1 MPRFQFE
8 DGAIVEFEKEP
19 TADDLRKAYAAMFPQ
34 ARKPTATAPQKSIW
48 QRIGEALSATDEA
61 ERLQAERVAASGKA
75 QFEAGK
81 EQMRQGAETFKSD
94 KAKGAS
100 QVFRGAT
107 QAAMPVLA
115 PIAAP
120 ALVAGGLPAI
130 ASAGIGIV
138 ASQGVEKG
146 LKAVGAPEG
155 VAELAGDIAGLP
167 GYTAAGAK
175 VAGAVFAK
183 PKVVPKPKPAG
194 PNIFRPQTKSV
205 EKEVLESAT
214 VPAKTAQQSAAAWK
228 DPNPPVFKSA
238 KESADVFESQP
249 LPGPRGP
256 KTNRQQR
263 RESIAPQDQSVPE
276 QILRVQDRREQLA
289 KELTGKTWDQLDNSE
304 RITIDD
310 LITGNQPAAQPKS
323 RPSPKVVQPKEPKP
337 VFAAPQSVVPA
348 AIKSTTPDEI
358 VSALAKLE
366 SGPGNYVT
374 LPEIRKAL
382 PNVSD
387 EEIGKAMLQ
396 GARDEKIYL
405 ARFGTNPS
413 ENEVGQLLNLAG
425 ENFIGFARNPET
437 TAAAKTGPFKKPVS
451 PRRMAAQKGA
461 VVVPVDK
468 LRQGAQKVRTE
479 LTDRYAA
486 LRDLEK
492 DFNIPLE
499 ESAYIGARSFG
510 GHQGKIQDRLIDLAR
525 TVRPAKKEGYLKD
538 ALDYAVLERH
548 EELGGRLPNYT
559 MPNGQ
564 TLADVA
570 AQKTAME
577 QRLGPRRIAQ
587 INDLNKALRD
597 YSDTLLQ
604 EMRDG
609 GLISDAAYQAIK
621 KNNEKYIPFQR
632 VQNALEEVDKVLPY
646 SKENFSVASQDVVRS
661 IQGSEKEIVD
671 PLEALVKNT
680 FKAKAAIERNSIARK
695 MAAYADRPEF
705 SGVVYKLKTGQRV
718 SPTLETISY
727 LDDGQK
733 SQVAVPAG
741 VAAAMK
747 NLNKESADVITRA
760 MAFWGRA
767 LRAGVT
773 LDPIFMAKN
782 TMRDFQT
789 AVVTEGITP
798 MDWARGMVASL
809 TRGVDQKK
817 VPQWLAKKG
826 VGDDTYRQFL
836 RSGGAFGG
844 FYHHGNLPETAAN
857 LIASPGMKVAKTII
871 DPRELFGILPAM
883 EKMGETAEL
892 ASRLA
897 VFQKAQR
904 AGKGLQEAGWR
915 ARTGTVD
922 FERAGT
928 KMKIINMMV
937 PFLNARLQGT
947 LNLARVAKEA
957 PMATA
962 FRLSAV
968 AGMPALATY
977 FYNLENHPE
986 EWGQIADYEKDNNYI
1001 LIYGKGRNEK
1011 GDLTDAIK
1019 IPKGEVKPFVN
1030 TMIDMLEELRG
1041 TNEKDWK
1048 RIATTFLSDLSPVPF
1063 ERGGKPSA
1071 GAAMSAV
1078 LPPPVKSGIQ
1088 LATGKDLYTGR
1099 DIVSRQFDE
1108 TASPHKR
1115 YGTETP
1121 TVFVKTAEKLS
1132 SAGLEVSPE
1141 ALKHEAGTLFGH
1153 LGRKAADAL
1162 PSQAKPGINL
1172 NRVLQKSAEGFVGA
1186 KAGQTSKS
1194 FERVKDLETAR
1205 ADRMTDVQRA
1215 ADMIVR
1221 DVRERGAALP
1231 DRVNQA
1237 TEQLL
1242 KAYPQLKR
1250 EEAMRS
1256 LMDEIKDIVSA
1267 ETEGLTPYER
1277 VLRRT
1282 PIEVRAQRIIEEAR
1296 AQSDPQKVAAY
1307 LTNLANKKILT
1318 PQVREY
1324 IIRQAQAQ

>member
-1 MPRFQFE
+1 MAQTVVDLGRLVKSKYPQY
-8 DGAIVEFEKEP
+8 
-19 TADDLRKAYAAMFPQ
+19 ADMSDIELGRKVKAKYPEYADFAD
-34 ARKPTATAPQKSIW
+34 APDQPAAAPAQKSIW
-48 QRIGEALSATDEA
+48 QRIGDALSATDEA
-61 ERLQAERVAASGKA
+61 ERVQAERIAASGKA

-81 EQMRQGAETFKSD
+81 EQMRSGAETFKTD

-107 QAAMPVLA
+107 QAVMPVLA
-115 PIAAP
+115 PVAAP

-130 ASAGIGIV
+130 ASAGIGIA

-146 LKAVGAPEG
+146 LKALGAPEG
-155 VAELAGDIAGLP
+155 VAELAGDVAGLP

-175 VAGAVFAK
+175 IAGTVFAK
-183 PKVVPKPKPAG
+183 PKIVPKPKPAG
-194 PNIFRPQTKSV
+194 PNIFPPAGTKRAEKQAALEAVKPAADAMKGELRPKSA
-205 EKEVLESAT
+205 EESAAVFQS
-214 VPAKTAQQSAAAWK
+214 VPAPKSAEQSAK
-228 DPNPPVFKSA
+228 
-238 KESADVFESQP
+238 VFERAAQ
-249 LPGPRGP
+249 R
-256 KTNRQQR
+256 TNKAQR
-263 RESIAPQDQSVPE
+263 RESVIPKDDSVPE
-276 QILRVQDRREQLA
+276 DVLRVQDRREQVA
-289 KELTGKTWDQLDNSE
+289 KELTGKPWSQLENSE
-304 RITIDD
+304 RIAVDE
-310 LITGNQPAAQPKS
+310 LITPPPK
-323 RPSPKVVQPKEPKP
+323 
-337 VFAAPQSVVPA
+337 
-348 AIKSTTPDEI
+348 
-358 VSALAKLE
+358 
-366 SGPGNYVT
+366 
-374 LPEIRKAL
+374 
-382 PNVSD
+382 
-387 EEIGKAMLQ
+387 
-396 GARDEKIYL
+396 
-405 ARFGTNPS
+405 
-413 ENEVGQLLNLAG
+413 
-425 ENFIGFARNPET
+425 
-437 TAAAKTGPFKKPVS
+437 GPFKKPVS
-451 PRRMAAQKGA
+451 ERRRATQKGA

-468 LRQGAQKVRTE
+468 LREGVQQLRTE

-492 DFNIPLE
+492 DFNIPLD
-499 ESAYIGARSFG
+499 ESAYIGARSYG

-548 EELGGRLPNYT
+548 EELGGRLPNYQ

-570 AQKTAME
+570 VQKTAME
-577 QRLGPRRIAQ
+577 QRLGPQRMKQ
-587 INDLNKALRD
+587 VNDLNKSLRD

-609 GLISDAAYQAIK
+609 GLISNESYLAIK

-632 VQNALEEVDKVLPY
+632 VQNALQEVDKVLPY

-680 FKAKAAIERNSIARK
+680 FKAKAVIERNSIARK

-705 SGVVYKLKTGQRV
+705 SGVVYKLKPGQRV

-727 LDDGQK
+727 MDDGQK
-733 SQVAVPAG
+733 MQVAVPAG

-773 LDPIFMAKN
+773 LDPVFMAKN

-789 AVVTEGITP
+789 AAVTEGITP

-817 VPQWLAKKG
+817 VPQWLAKAG

-857 LIASPGMKVAKTII
+857 LVASPGMKVAKTIA
-871 DPRELFGILPAM
+871 DPRELLGVLPAM
-883 EKMGETAEL
+883 EKIGETAEL

-904 AGKGLQEAGWR
+904 AGKGLQESGWR

-928 KMKIINMMV
+928 KMKIVNMMV

-977 FYNLENHPE
+977 FYNIENHPE

-1001 LIYGKGRNEK
+1001 LIYGNGRNEK

-1099 DIVSRQFDE
+1099 DIVSRKFDE

-1121 TVFVKTAEKLS
+1121 TVFVKAAEKLS

-1162 PSQAKPGINL
+1162 PSQARPGINL
-1172 NRVLQKSAEGFVGA
+1172 DRVMQKSTEGFVGA

-1194 FERVKDLETAR
+1194 FERVRDLETAR
-1205 ADRMTDVQRA
+1205 ADRMTDIQRA

-1221 DVRERGAALP
+1221 DIRERGASYP
-1231 DRVNQA
+1231 DRMERAAQEIA
-1237 TEQLL
+1237 
-1242 KAYPQLKR
+1242 KAYPNFKIDDAKAALR
-1250 EEAMRS
+1250 E
-1256 LMDEIKDIVSA
+1256 EIKDIVTA
-1267 ETEGLTPYER
+1267 EKEGLTPYER
-1277 VLRRT
+1277 ALRRT
-1282 PIEVRAQRIIEEAR
+1282 PIEVRAQRIVEEAR
-1296 AQSDPQKVAAY
+1296 SQNDPQKVAEY
-1307 LTNLANKKILT
+1307 IRNLTQKKILT

-1324 IIRQAQAQ
+1324 IIRQAQ

>member
-1 MPRFQFE
+1 MAQTVVDLGRLVKSKYPQY
-8 DGAIVEFEKEP
+8 
-19 TADDLRKAYAAMFPQ
+19 ADMSDIELGRKVKAKYPEYADFAD
-34 ARKPTATAPQKSIW
+34 APDQPAAAPAQKSIW
-48 QRIGEALSATDEA
+48 QRIGDALSATDEA
-61 ERLQAERVAASGKA
+61 ERVQAERIAASGKA

-81 EQMRQGAETFKSD
+81 EQMRRGAETFKTD

-107 QAAMPVLA
+107 QAVMPVLA
-115 PIAAP
+115 PVAAP

-130 ASAGIGIV
+130 VSAGIGIA

-146 LKAVGAPEG
+146 LKALGAPEG
-155 VAELAGDIAGLP
+155 IAELAGDVAGLP

-175 VAGAVFAK
+175 IAGKAFVK
-183 PKVVPKPKPAG
+183 PKAVPKPKAPG
-194 PNIFRPQTKSV
+194 PNIFPPTGTKRAEKQAALEAVKPASDAMKGELRPKSA
-205 EKEVLESAT
+205 EESAAVFQS
-214 VPAKTAQQSAAAWK
+214 VPAPKSAEQSARVFETGE
-228 DPNPPVFKSA
+228 PPKPAPKSKSPAEQSAEVFAPIIEAENATDRMLAMRQLLDQSITPGAPFKSA
-238 KESADVFESQP
+238 AQSAEILKKAPFQQ
-249 LPGPRGP
+249 GP
-256 KTNRQQR
+256 KMNRQQR
-263 RESIAPQDQSVPE
+263 RESVIPKDDSVPE
-276 QILRVQDRREQLA
+276 KVLRVQDRREQVA
-289 KELTGKTWDQLDNSE
+289 KELTGKPWSQLENSE
-304 RITIDD
+304 RIAVDE
-310 LITGNQPAAQPKS
+310 LITPPPK
-323 RPSPKVVQPKEPKP
+323 
-337 VFAAPQSVVPA
+337 
-348 AIKSTTPDEI
+348 
-358 VSALAKLE
+358 
-366 SGPGNYVT
+366 
-374 LPEIRKAL
+374 
-382 PNVSD
+382 
-387 EEIGKAMLQ
+387 
-396 GARDEKIYL
+396 
-405 ARFGTNPS
+405 
-413 ENEVGQLLNLAG
+413 
-425 ENFIGFARNPET
+425 
-437 TAAAKTGPFKKPVS
+437 GPFKKPVS
-451 PRRMAAQKGA
+451 ARRAATQKGA

-468 LRQGAQKVRTE
+468 LREGAQQLRTE

-789 AVVTEGITP
+789 AAVTEGITP

-817 VPQWLAKKG
+817 VPQWLAKAG

-844 FYHHGNLPETAAN
+844 FYHHGNLPQTAAS
-857 LIASPGMKVAKTII
+857 LTDSPGIKVLKTIA
-871 DPRELFGILPAM
+871 DPRELFGVLPAM

-904 AGKGLQEAGWR
+904 AGKGLQESGWR

-928 KMKIINMMV
+928 KMKIVNMMV

-977 FYNLENHPE
+977 FYNIENYPE
-986 EWGQIADYEKDNNYI
+986 EWNQIADYEKDNNYI

-1099 DIVSRQFDE
+1099 DIVSRKFDE

-1121 TVFVKTAEKLS
+1121 TVFVKAAEKLS

-1162 PSQAKPGINL
+1162 PSQARPGINL
-1172 NRVLQKSAEGFVGA
+1172 DRVTQKSAEGFVGA

-1194 FERVKDLETAR
+1194 FERVQDLETAR
-1205 ADRMTDVQRA
+1205 ADRMTDIQRA

-1221 DVRERGAALP
+1221 DIRERGASYP
-1231 DRVNQA
+1231 DRMERAAQEIA
-1237 TEQLL
+1237 
-1242 KAYPQLKR
+1242 KAYPNFKIDDAKTALR
-1250 EEAMRS
+1250 E
-1256 LMDEIKDIVSA
+1256 EIKDIVTA
-1267 ETEGLTPYER
+1267 EKEGLTPYER
-1277 VLRRT
+1277 ALRRT
-1282 PIEVRAQRIIEEAR
+1282 PIEVRAQRIMEEAR
-1296 AQSDPQKVAAY
+1296 SQGDPQKVADY
-1307 LTNLANKKILT
+1307 IRNLTQKKILT

-1324 IIRQAQAQ
+1324 IIRQAQ

>member
-1 MPRFQFE
+1 MAQTVVDLGRLVKSKYPQY
-8 DGAIVEFEKEP
+8 
-19 TADDLRKAYAAMFPQ
+19 ADMSDIELGRKVKAKYPEYADFAD
-34 ARKPTATAPQKSIW
+34 APDQPAAAPAQKSIW
-48 QRIGEALSATDEA
+48 QRIGDALSATDEA
-61 ERLQAERVAASGKA
+61 ERVQAERIAASGKA

-81 EQMRQGAETFKSD
+81 EQMRSGAETFKTD

-107 QAAMPVLA
+107 QAVMPVLA
-115 PIAAP
+115 PVAAP

-130 ASAGIGIV
+130 ASAGIGIA

-146 LKAVGAPEG
+146 LKALGAPEG
-155 VAELAGDIAGLP
+155 VAELAGDVAGLP

-175 VAGAVFAK
+175 IAGTVFAK
-183 PKVVPKPKPAG
+183 PKIVPKPKPAG
-194 PNIFRPQTKSV
+194 PNIFPPAGTKRAEKQAALEAVKPAADAMKGELRPKSA
-205 EKEVLESAT
+205 EESAAVFQS
-214 VPAKTAQQSAAAWK
+214 VPAPKSAVESARVFEQVPT
-228 DPNPPVFKSA
+228 PNASKQPPKVKSPAEESAEAFAPMLEAENATERLLAMRQLLDQPVAPGAPFKSA
-238 KESADVFESQP
+238 AQSAEVLKKAPFQQ
-249 LPGPRGP
+249 GP

-263 RESIAPQDQSVPE
+263 RESVIPKDDSVPE
-276 QILRVQDRREQLA
+276 DVLRVQDRREQVA
-289 KELTGKTWDQLDNSE
+289 KELTGKPWSQLENSE
-304 RITIDD
+304 RIAVDE
-310 LITGNQPAAQPKS
+310 LIAPQPK
-323 RPSPKVVQPKEPKP
+323 
-337 VFAAPQSVVPA
+337 
-348 AIKSTTPDEI
+348 
-358 VSALAKLE
+358 
-366 SGPGNYVT
+366 
-374 LPEIRKAL
+374 
-382 PNVSD
+382 
-387 EEIGKAMLQ
+387 
-396 GARDEKIYL
+396 
-405 ARFGTNPS
+405 
-413 ENEVGQLLNLAG
+413 
-425 ENFIGFARNPET
+425 
-437 TAAAKTGPFKKPVS
+437 GPFKKPVS
-451 PRRMAAQKGA
+451 ERRRATQKGA
-461 VVVPVDK
+461 VVVPADK
-468 LRQGAQKVRTE
+468 LREGVQQLRTE

-499 ESAYIGARSFG
+499 ESAYIGARSYG

-548 EELGGRLPNYT
+548 EELGGRLPNYQ

-570 AQKTAME
+570 VQKTAME
-577 QRLGPRRIAQ
+577 QRLGPQRMKQ
-587 INDLNKALRD
+587 VNDLNKSLRD

-609 GLISDAAYQAIK
+609 GLISNEAYLAIK

-632 VQNALEEVDKVLPY
+632 VQNALQEVDKVLPY

-705 SGVVYKLKTGQRV
+705 SGVVYRITPGQPV
-718 SPTLETISY
+718 SSTLDRLSY
-727 LDDGQK
+727 LDDGVK
-733 SQVAVPAG
+733 KEVAVPAS

-747 NLNKESADVITRA
+747 NLNAEQADIVTRA
-760 MAFWGRA
+760 MAMFGRT
-767 LRAGVT
+767 LRKGVT

-789 AVVTEGITP
+789 AAVTEGITP

-817 VPQWLAKKG
+817 VPQWLAKAG

-857 LIASPGMKVAKTII
+857 LVASPGMKVAKTIA
-871 DPRELFGILPAM
+871 DPRELLGVLPAM
-883 EKMGETAEL
+883 EKIGETAEL

-977 FYNLENHPE
+977 FYNIENHPE

-1078 LPPPVKSGIQ
+1078 LPSPVKSGIQ
-1088 LATGKDLYTGR
+1088 FSTGKDLYTGR
-1099 DIVSRQFDE
+1099 DIVSREYSDK
-1108 TASPHKR
+1108 ASPHKR

-1121 TVFVKTAEKLS
+1121 TVFVKAAEKLS

-1162 PSQAKPGINL
+1162 PSQARPGINL
-1172 NRVLQKSAEGFVGA
+1172 DRVMQKSTEGFVGA

-1194 FERVKDLETAR
+1194 FERVRDLETAR
-1205 ADRMTDVQRA
+1205 ADRMTDIQRA

-1221 DVRERGAALP
+1221 DIRERGASYP
-1231 DRVNQA
+1231 DRMERAAQEIA
-1237 TEQLL
+1237 
-1242 KAYPQLKR
+1242 KAYPNFKIDDAKTALR
-1250 EEAMRS
+1250 E
-1256 LMDEIKDIVSA
+1256 EIKDIVTA
-1267 ETEGLTPYER
+1267 EKEGLTPYER
-1277 VLRRT
+1277 ALRRT
-1282 PIEVRAQRIIEEAR
+1282 PIEVRAQRIMEEAR
-1296 AQSDPQKVAAY
+1296 SQNDPQKVAEY
-1307 LTNLANKKILT
+1307 IRNLTQKKILT

-1324 IIRQAQAQ
+1324 IIRQAQ